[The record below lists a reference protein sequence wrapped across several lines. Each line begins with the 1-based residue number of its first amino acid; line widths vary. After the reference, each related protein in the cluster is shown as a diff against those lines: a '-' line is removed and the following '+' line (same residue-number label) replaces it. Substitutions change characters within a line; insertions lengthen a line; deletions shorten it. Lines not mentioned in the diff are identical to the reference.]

1 MFSLAGTLDAM
12 RPHLPGA
19 LVSKDAFEHARA
31 AVDHLEAEI
40 TNGIYFEC
48 RLRNGSSRVDL
59 VIAVHEGGAALL
71 ADANGSGSRGRRH
84 VRPQAGQSA
93 DRPDANGSGSRG
105 RRHGQPGA
113 RRLSAFC
120 RRWTTPTSPLRTL
133 VDHLW
138 LEYDVEQGGSA
149 DEAARSGPG
158 VFCSLRGSHGAAHP
172 VRALRRSVIEALE
185 ALTGH
190 QASRTVRKCLHTCFA
205 RLPAETAVP
214 HVGLMFGRDAPTV
227 RICIARL
234 PAAGVSDFLAATAGI
249 GGQDVADTTRLASLP
264 DGPGGPLYVP
274 MLHLDIDERRGFVP
288 RVGMER
294 QFAHACQLTGGTGA
308 GERQLL
314 DTLTALGLC
323 SREKRDAL
331 LKWPGR
337 ALAMIPH
344 EVWWSVV
351 ERRVNHVKFVYEP
364 HSGVETKGYL
374 FARHRPYR
382 GQRRPQSPTGTHP
395 KQPSNSNCW

>member
-1 MFSLAGTLDAM
+1 MFSLAGTIDAM

-19 LVSKDAFEHARA
+19 LVSPDAFERARA
-31 AVDHLEAEI
+31 AVDHLDAEI

-48 RLRNGSSRVDL
+48 RLRRGASRVDL
-59 VIAVHEGGAALL
+59 VIAVHADGAALL
-71 ADANGSGSRGRRH
+71 AAANGSGPSGCRLAQ
-84 VRPQAGQSA
+84 PAG
-93 DRPDANGSGSRG
+93 
-105 RRHGQPGA
+105 

-120 RRWTTPTSPLRTL
+120 RRWTAPASPLRTL

-138 LEYDVEQGGSA
+138 LEYDVEPGTA
-149 DEAARSGPG
+149 LDEATRSGPG
-158 VFCSLRGSHGAAHP
+158 VFCSLRGLHRMAHSAP
-172 VRALRRSVIEALE
+172 ALCGRALDAIE

-190 QASRTVRKCLHTCFA
+190 GASRTVQECLHACFA
-205 RLPAETAVP
+205 RLPAETGVP
-214 HVGLMFGRDAPTV
+214 HVGLMFGREAPTV

-234 PAAGVSDFLAATAGI
+234 PAAGAAGFLAATAGV
-249 GGQDVADTTRLASLP
+249 GRGDVAEITRLTSLP

-274 MLHLDIDERRGFVP
+274 MLHLDIDEQRGFIP

-294 QFAHACQLTGGTGA
+294 QFAQACQLTGRTGA
-308 GERQLL
+308 GERHLL
-314 DTLTALGLC
+314 DTLTARGLC

-337 ALAMIPH
+337 AVAVMPH
-344 EVWWSVV
+344 EVWWSVI

-364 HSGVETKGYL
+364 DSGVETKGYL

-382 GQRRPQSPTGTHP
+382 ARRQSKSPGETLRQ
-395 KQPSNSNCW
+395 QPSNSNRCGLRSAPATPTRTSKETS

>member
-1 MFSLAGTLDAM
+1 MFSLAGTLDVM

-19 LVSKDAFEHARA
+19 LASADAFERARA
-31 AVDHLEAEI
+31 AVDHLDAEI

-48 RLRNGSSRVDL
+48 RLRRGSPRVDL
-59 VIAVHEGGAALL
+59 VIAVHAYGAALL
-71 ADANGSGSRGRRH
+71 GAASGSGPPGCRRAQ
-84 VRPQAGQSA
+84 PAG
-93 DRPDANGSGSRG
+93 
-105 RRHGQPGA
+105 

-120 RRWTTPTSPLRTL
+120 RRWTAPTSPLRTL

-138 LEYDVEQGGSA
+138 LEYDVEQEPSL
-149 DEAARSGPG
+149 EEARSGPG
-158 VFCSLRGSHGAAHP
+158 VFCSLRGSHRMAHP
-172 VRALRRSVIEALE
+172 APALCRRALDALE

-190 QASRTVRKCLHTCFA
+190 EASRAVRECLHACFA
-205 RLPAETAVP
+205 RLPPETGVP
-214 HVGLMFGRDAPTV
+214 HVGLMFGRETPTV
-227 RICIARL
+227 RICIAKL
-234 PAAGVSDFLAATAGI
+234 LAEGAAGFIAATAGV
-249 GGQDVADTTRLASLP
+249 GGEDIADITRLASLP

-274 MLHLDIDERRGFVP
+274 MLHLDIDERRGFIP

-294 QFAHACQLTGGTGA
+294 QFTHTCQLAGRTGA

-314 DTLTALGLC
+314 DTLTARGLC

-337 ALAMIPH
+337 TVALMPH

-364 HSGVETKGYL
+364 DSGVETKGYL

-382 GQRRPQSPTGTHP
+382 ARRQPRNPTGTHR
-395 KQPSNSNCW
+395 KQPSNSNRSGLPSLHTNQTGPGRKHHDANG

>member
-19 LVSKDAFEHARA
+19 LVSANAFEHARA
-31 AVDHLEAEI
+31 AVGHLEAEI

-48 RLRNGSSRVDL
+48 RLRRGSSRVDL
-59 VIAVHEGGAALL
+59 VIAVHADGAALL
-71 ADANGSGSRGRRH
+71 AAASGSGARGCRH
-84 VRPQAGQSA
+84 A
-93 DRPDANGSGSRG
+93 
-105 RRHGQPGA
+105 QPGR

-120 RRWTTPTSPLRTL
+120 RRWTAPTSPLRTQ

-138 LEYDVEQGGSA
+138 LEYDVEQGTSA

-158 VFCSLRGSHGAAHP
+158 VFCSLRRSHGMARSGP
-172 VRALRRSVIEALE
+172 ALRRRVIEALE
-185 ALTGH
+185 ALTGY
-190 QASRTVRKCLHTCFA
+190 QASRTVQECLHACFA
-205 RLPAETAVP
+205 RLPAETGVP
-214 HVGLMFGRDAPTV
+214 HVGLMFGREAPTV
-227 RICIARL
+227 RICIAKL
-234 PAAGVSDFLAATAGI
+234 PASGAADLLAATAGV
-249 GGQDVADTTRLASLP
+249 GGGDVADVTRLASLP

-274 MLHLDIDERRGFVP
+274 MLHLDIDERRGFIP

-294 QFAHACQLTGGTGA
+294 QFAHTCQLAGRTGA
-308 GERQLL
+308 GERHLL

-337 ALAMIPH
+337 TLAMMPH

-382 GQRRPQSPTGTHP
+382 GQRRPKGPTGTHR

>member
-19 LVSKDAFEHARA
+19 LVSADAFEHART

-59 VIAVHEGGAALL
+59 VIAVHADGAALL
-71 ADANGSGSRGRRH
+71 ADANGSGPRGCRH
-84 VRPQAGQSA
+84 A
-93 DRPDANGSGSRG
+93 
-105 RRHGQPGA
+105 QPGG

-138 LEYDVEQGGSA
+138 LEYDVEQGGFA

-158 VFCSLRGSHGAAHP
+158 VFCSLRGSHGLAHP
-172 VRALRRSVIEALE
+172 APALRHSVIEALE

-190 QASRTVRKCLHTCFA
+190 QTTRTVQECLHTCFA
-205 RLPAETAVP
+205 RLPAEAAVP

-227 RICIARL
+227 RICIAKL
-234 PAAGVSDFLAATAGI
+234 PAAGVSDLLAATARV
-249 GGQDVADTTRLASLP
+249 GGGDLAEITRLASLP
-264 DGPGGPLYVP
+264 DGRGGPLYVP

-294 QFAHACQLTGGTGA
+294 QFAHACQLTGRTGA
-308 GERQLL
+308 GERHLL

-337 ALAMIPH
+337 ALALLPH

-374 FARHRPYR
+374 FARHRPHR
-382 GQRRPQSPTGTHP
+382 GNSRPKSPTGTHR